1 MQISSQSL
9 LKNRESS
16 VSAAK
21 RERRKSETFL
31 EGKSVSPP
39 KSPSRISSGQRS
51 PDLGTGMGV
60 STGTGVGV
68 STGTGTGAGMRV
80 STNVGVGVS
89 GVGSRGER
97 QRRFS
102 VDGGIV
108 EARPNRRA
116 SDTSIT
122 STGSDLML
130 ADSKRRHSSRCSFS
144 GGSPNALLSRPRTTS
159 TQRKTDIS
167 PGRMSRVYSFPEIY
181 DTPMA
186 LELDADDEMVRPYVC
201 VRVLAV
207 GYTISS

>member
-21 RERRKSETFL
+21 RERRKSENFL
-31 EGKSVSPP
+31 ENKTVSPP
-39 KSPSRISSGQRS
+39 KSPSKITSGQRS
-51 PDLGTGMGV
+51 PDLGTGM
-60 STGTGVGV
+60 
-68 STGTGTGAGMRV
+68 AV
-80 STNVGVGVS
+80 STNTGVGVS

-108 EARPNRRA
+108 ESRPNRRA

-130 ADSKRRHSSRCSFS
+130 AESKRRHSSRCSFT
-144 GGSPNALLSRPRTTS
+144 GGSPSALMSRPRTNS
-159 TQRKTDIS
+159 GHRKNDDS
-167 PGRMSRVYSFPEIY
+167 PERMSRVYSFPEIY

-186 LELDADDEMVRPYVC
+186 LELDGDDDMVRTCLYTC
-201 VRVLAV
+201 AYSA
-207 GYTISS
+207 GYLNV

>member
-9 LKNRESS
+9 LRNRESS

-21 RERRKSETFL
+21 RERRKSENFL
-31 EGKSVSPP
+31 EGKPVSPP

-51 PDLGTGMGV
+51 PDLGTAMGV
-60 STGTGVGV
+60 STGTGMG
-68 STGTGTGAGMRV
+68 V
-80 STNVGVGVS
+80 STNVGTGVS

-144 GGSPNALLSRPRTTS
+144 GGSPSALVSRPRTNS

-186 LELDADDEMVRPYVC
+186 LELDADDEMVRTYVC
-201 VRVLAV
+201 VCVQAV
-207 GYTISS
+207 G

>member
-51 PDLGTGMGV
+51 PDLGTGM
-60 STGTGVGV
+60 GV

-144 GGSPNALLSRPRTTS
+144 GGSPSALMSRPRTNS

-186 LELDADDEMVRPYVC
+186 LELDADDEMVRTCVC
-201 VRVLAV
+201 ICVQAV
-207 GYTISS
+207 G